1 MAENWAVT
9 VLDDFSTGRRA
20 NLSEAQSRGDVR
32 IAQGSILDPGAI
44 EAAMAGSD
52 IVFHLAVEC
61 VRRSLAEPL
70 HNHQVNATG
79 TLNVL
84 ETARRRRVGRFIYC
98 SSSEVYGNCGC
109 EPLVETTTVCEPATV
124 YGAAKLAGEHYAK
137 AYWQTYRLPTI
148 VVRPFNTYG
157 PREHTSGD
165 LAEVIPRF
173 VIRVLNGLPPVIF
186 GTGENGRDFTY
197 VTETVRGIALA
208 ASCDALVGRA
218 VNIAYGDMV
227 TVRQVAEADRATVR
241 HRPALR
247 RGSSSRAPAM
257 SGRLQADTRLA
268 RETFGF
274 TAEVKL
280 EEGLRR
286 YIEWFRAAHPD
297 PAALLED
304 DIRNWRLPAD
314 TGDELRMPE
323 SAGDAHLVNQTI
335 AFSRPCFGEAEAE
348 AAAAVVRS
356 GWVVGGPCLAEFER
370 RFAKLCGADHAVG
383 VSRLDDR
390 RLSGAARF
398 GASAPA
404 TR

>member
-1 MAENWAVT
+1 MTRRCLVTGGAGFIGSHLVDHLVAEDWAVT
-9 VLDDFSTGRRA
+9 ILDDFSTGKRA

-32 IAQGSILDPGAI
+32 IAQGSILDPRAI

-52 IVFHLAVEC
+52 VVFHLAVQC
-61 VRRSLAEPL
+61 VRRSLGEPL
-70 HNHQVNATG
+70 HNHEVNATG

-84 ETARRRRVGRFIYC
+84 EVARRRRVRRFIYC

-109 EPLVETTTVCEPATV
+109 EPLVETATVCEPATV

-137 AYWQTYRLPTI
+137 AYWQTYGLPTI

-218 VNIAYGDMV
+218 VNIAYGEMV
-227 TVRQVAEADRATVR
+227 TVRQVAEAIPRLCGRPGLQPRFIEPRPGDVR
-241 HRPALR
+241 ALR
-247 RGSSSRAPAM
+247 
-257 SGRLQADTRLA
+257 ADTRLA
-268 RETFGF
+268 REILGF
-274 TAEVKL
+274 AAEVGL

-286 YIEWFRAAHPD
+286 YIDWFRVAHPD

-314 TGDELRMPE
+314 PGDELRTP
-323 SAGDAHLVNQTI
+323 
-335 AFSRPCFGEAEAE
+335 E
-348 AAAAVVRS
+348 AAETY
-356 GWVVGGPCLAEFER
+356 G
-370 RFAKLCGADHAVG
+370 
-383 VSRLDDR
+383 
-390 RLSGAARF
+390 
-398 GASAPA
+398 
-404 TR
+404 

>member
-1 MAENWAVT
+1 MTRRCLVTGGAGFIGSHLVDHLVAEDWAVT
-9 VLDDFSTGRRA
+9 ILDDFSTGTRA

-32 IAQGSILDPGAI
+32 IAQGSILDPRAI

-52 IVFHLAVEC
+52 VIFHLAVQC
-61 VRRSLAEPL
+61 VRRSLGEPL
-70 HNHQVNATG
+70 HNHEVNATG
-79 TLNVL
+79 TLAVL
-84 ETARRRRVGRFIYC
+84 EIARRRRVRRFIYC

-109 EPLVETTTVCEPATV
+109 EPLVETATVCEPATV

-137 AYWQTYRLPTI
+137 AYWQTYGLPTI

-218 VNIAYGDMV
+218 VNIAYGEMV
-227 TVRQVAEADRATVR
+227 TVRQVAEAIARLCGRPGLQPRFIEARPGDVR
-241 HRPALR
+241 ALR
-247 RGSSSRAPAM
+247 
-257 SGRLQADTRLA
+257 ADTRLA
-268 RETFGF
+268 REILGF
-274 TAEVKL
+274 AAEVKF

-286 YIEWFRAAHPD
+286 YIDWFRVAHPD

-314 TGDELRMPE
+314 PGDEQRMPE
-323 SAGDAHLVNQTI
+323 A
-335 AFSRPCFGEAEAE
+335 AE
-348 AAAAVVRS
+348 
-356 GWVVGGPCLAEFER
+356 
-370 RFAKLCGADHAVG
+370 
-383 VSRLDDR
+383 
-390 RLSGAARF
+390 
-398 GASAPA
+398 
-404 TR
+404 T

>member
-1 MAENWAVT
+1 MIRRCLVTGGAGFIGSHLVDHLVAENWAVT
-9 VLDDFSTGRRA
+9 VLDDFSTGTRA
-20 NLSEAQSRGDVR
+20 NLSAAQSRGDVR
-32 IAQGSILDPGAI
+32 IAQGSILDPRAI

-52 IVFHLAVEC
+52 VVFHLAVQC
-61 VRRSLAEPL
+61 VRRSLGEPL
-70 HNHQVNATG
+70 HNHEVNATG

-84 ETARRRRVGRFIYC
+84 EVARRRRVRRFIYC

-109 EPLVETTTVCEPATV
+109 DPLIETATVCEPATV

-137 AYWQTYRLPTI
+137 AYWQTYGLPTI

-197 VTETVRGIALA
+197 VTETARGIALA

-218 VNIAYGDMV
+218 VNIAYGEMV
-227 TVRQVAEADRATVR
+227 TVRQLAEAIARLCGRPGLQPRFIEPRPGDVRA
-241 HRPALR
+241 
-247 RGSSSRAPAM
+247 
-257 SGRLQADTRLA
+257 LQADTRLA
-268 RETFGF
+268 REILGF
-274 TAEVKL
+274 SAGVKF

-286 YIEWFRAAHPD
+286 YIDWFRVAHPD

-314 TGDELRMPE
+314 PGDELRTP
-323 SAGDAHLVNQTI
+323 
-335 AFSRPCFGEAEAE
+335 E
-348 AAAAVVRS
+348 AAETYR
-356 GWVVGGPCLAEFER
+356 
-370 RFAKLCGADHAVG
+370 
-383 VSRLDDR
+383 
-390 RLSGAARF
+390 
-398 GASAPA
+398 
-404 TR
+404 

>member
-1 MAENWAVT
+1 MTRRCLVTGGAGFIGSHLVDHLVAEDWAVT
-9 VLDDFSTGRRA
+9 ILDDFSTGTRA

-32 IAQGSILDPGAI
+32 IAQGSILDPRAI

-52 IVFHLAVEC
+52 VVFHLAVQC
-61 VRRSLAEPL
+61 VRRSLGEPL
-70 HNHQVNATG
+70 HNHEVNATG

-84 ETARRRRVGRFIYC
+84 EVARRRRVRRFIYC

-109 EPLVETTTVCEPATV
+109 EPLVETATVCEPATV

-137 AYWQTYRLPTI
+137 AYWQTYGLPTI

-218 VNIAYGDMV
+218 VNIAYGEMV
-227 TVRQVAEADRATVR
+227 TVRQLAEAIARLCGRPGLQPRFIEPRPGDVRA
-241 HRPALR
+241 
-247 RGSSSRAPAM
+247 
-257 SGRLQADTRLA
+257 LQADTRLA
-268 RETFGF
+268 RETLGF
-274 TAEVKL
+274 AAEVKF

-286 YIEWFRAAHPD
+286 YIDWFRVAHPD

-314 TGDELRMPE
+314 PGDELRTP
-323 SAGDAHLVNQTI
+323 
-335 AFSRPCFGEAEAE
+335 E
-348 AAAAVVRS
+348 AAETY
-356 GWVVGGPCLAEFER
+356 G
-370 RFAKLCGADHAVG
+370 
-383 VSRLDDR
+383 
-390 RLSGAARF
+390 
-398 GASAPA
+398 
-404 TR
+404 